1 MMLENLFVRRVGLK
15 CGAEL
20 GFAPE
25 EHKFIQSSFAQ
36 SCQIALKEN

>member
-1 MMLENLFVRRVGLK
+1 MRIDAGELICAP

-25 EHKFIQSSFAQ
+25 EDKFIQSSFAQ
-36 SCQIALKEN
+36 SCQIALKKN